1 VVYVRE
7 ASAGRV
13 NRRRREN
20 IERTLRELCQGNN
33 VPQRVKDRAEAVRLN
48 AQGWYVG
55 GLWDQARVG
64 RPPILSAEDMAC
76 IKKWL
81 REVELLKDPEVAA
94 ELARLREQW
103 YSFSTL
109 ASMVTDESLS
119 TGY

>member
-1 VVYVRE
+1 
-7 ASAGRV
+7 
-13 NRRRREN
+13 
-20 IERTLRELCQGNN
+20 
-33 VPQRVKDRAEAVRLN
+33 
-48 AQGWYVG
+48 
-55 GLWDQARVG
+55 
-64 RPPILSAEDMAC
+64 MAC